1 MQEKNNFLFR
11 KATLSDIPCILPV
24 IEDAKAFL
32 RQNGVD
38 QWQDGFPNPTT
49 LTEDINKR
57 HSFVIYSQENQVSPA
72 GFLVLSLEPE
82 PPYHNPVEG
91 KLQLEGPYVTIHRTA
106 VKKENQRKGI
116 SHAMFAFAE
125 DFALSNNTKILR
137 VDTHKDNKIMQHI
150 LDREGFK
157 YCCLVQLPPEDNLRM
172 RRIVFEKSID

>member
-1 MQEKNNFLFR
+1 MQEYNDFLFR
-11 KATLSDIPCILPV
+11 KAILSDLPGILPV
-24 IEDAKAFL
+24 IEDAKALL

-49 LTEDINKR
+49 LTADINTR
-57 HSFVIYSQENQVSPA
+57 HSFFIFSKKSPDKPA

-91 KLQLEGPYVTIHRTA
+91 KLHLEGPYVTIHRTA
-106 VKKENQRKGI
+106 VSKENQGKGI
-116 SHAMFAFAE
+116 SRAMFSFSEAFTRTQ
-125 DFALSNNTKILR
+125 NRHILR

-150 LDREGFK
+150 LDREGFT

-172 RRIVFEKSID
+172 RRIVFEKSVN